1 MPLLA
6 EAGQILLTMNHCY
19 FASLLENYRRRMDV
33 DASVLSI
40 RKALY
45 NSYKNESFKLKER
58 QRHAMAKQRREEIET
73 NRVFKNKLK
82 EIKEKEKEISKR
94 YAQLG
99 MPPMRNEM
107 SKLRAAKVK
116 GNLTQQRVSVFLPA
130 IDASGSGYKAATEL
144 YQSENS
150 ELSRKKTLNKRRLL
164 RETVRG
170 HDSMWHDDKSEV
182 NPAPALNESNFTEN
196 LINYYKSSP
205 GLRGIKSNSKVQG
218 KRSGIGSA
226 TFGEQLRDVG
236 RKQVLNTSSP
246 RYDILVIEHGNDE
259 STSKEDDI

>member
-6 EAGQILLTMNHCY
+6 EVGQILRTMNHCY
-19 FASLLENYRRRMDV
+19 FASLLENYRRRIDV

-58 QRHAMAKQRREEIET
+58 QRHAMAKQRREEMEA

-99 MPPMRNEM
+99 MPPVRNEM

-130 IDASGSGYKAATEL
+130 INASGSGDKATTEL
-144 YQSENS
+144 YQSEN

-170 HDSMWHDDKSEV
+170 HDGMWHYDKSEV
-182 NPAPALNESNFTEN
+182 NPAPALNGSNFTEN

-205 GLRGIKSNSKVQG
+205 GLRGIKGNSKVQG

-226 TFGEQLRDVG
+226 TFGEQLRHV
-236 RKQVLNTSSP
+236 RRNEVLNTSSP
-246 RYDILVIEHGNDE
+246 RYDILVIEHGNDD
-259 STSKEDDI
+259 STSKEDDV